1 MDRLKELIHEEES
14 IYADL
19 KERHK
24 DISAKYKI
32 A

>member
-1 MDRLKELIHEEES
+1 MDRLKELIREEES

-24 DISAKYKI
+24 DISEKYRV